1 MNRYLGL
8 VADVGGTNIRLALV
22 ASASGKLE
30 QLRTYQC
37 ADYPEIVDVI
47 KQYELD
53 VSFQAK
59 HAVIAIA
66 CPTEQD
72 WIEMTNHSWKFSKQA
87 LQQQLGLERL
97 DVINDYTAISQALP
111 ELDESQLV
119 KLGGGS
125 VQAFAPKA
133 VLGPGTGLGVAH
145 LGYAE
150 GRWLSFP
157 GEGGHVDFA
166 PSNELEID
174 LLKMF
179 IEKYG
184 HVSYERFLCG
194 QGLVDIYTALCLLEE
209 VEPQELA
216 PKEVTQGAVDGSCEY
231 CQRAFELFCKILGGH
246 AGNLALNFAATGG
259 VYVAGGILPRFVE
272 LLQNSGFR
280 KRFEAKGRFVDYV
293 KAIPTFL
300 ITEPQPGLVG
310 AAAYL
315 KARV

>member
-1 MNRYLGL
+1 MIEYLGL

-22 ASASGKLE
+22 NAATGKTE
-30 QLRTYQC
+30 QLRTYLC
-37 ADYPEIVDVI
+37 ADYPAIVDVI
-47 KQYELD
+47 KQYEID
-53 VSFQAK
+53 VSYQAK

-72 WIEMTNHSWKFSKQA
+72 WIEMTNHTWAFSKNELKA
-87 LQQQLGLERL
+87 QLGLAQL
-97 DVINDYTAISQALP
+97 HVINDYTAISQALP

-119 KLGGGS
+119 KLGGGEITPL
-125 VQAFAPKA
+125 APKA

-145 LGYAE
+145 LGYAGE
-150 GRWLSFP
+150 RWVSFP

-174 LLKMF
+174 LLRMF

-209 VEPQELA
+209 VEPRDVA
-216 PKEVTQGAVDGSCEY
+216 PKDVTQGAVDGSCEY
-231 CQRAFELFCKILGGH
+231 CQRAFDLLCKILGSH

-259 VYVAGGILPRFVE
+259 VYIAGGILPRFVE
-272 LLQNSGFR
+272 LLQNSDFR
-280 KRFEAKGRFVDYV
+280 KRFEAKGRFVEYV

-300 ITEPQPGLVG
+300 IVEPQPGLVG

-315 KARV
+315 KANV

>member
-1 MNRYLGL
+1 MTEYLGL

-22 ASASGKLE
+22 NAATGKTE
-30 QLRTYQC
+30 QLRTYLC

-47 KQYELD
+47 RQYETD
-53 VSFQAK
+53 VSLTVK

-87 LQQQLGLERL
+87 LKAQLELEQL
-97 DVINDYTAISQALP
+97 HVINDYTAISQALP
-111 ELDESQLV
+111 ALDDSQLV
-119 KLGGGS
+119 KLGGGE
-125 VQAFAPKA
+125 VEPFAPKA

-145 LGYAE
+145 LAYAGE
-150 GRWLSFP
+150 RWVSFP

-209 VEPQELA
+209 VEPELLE
-216 PKEVTQGAVDGSCEY
+216 PKDVTQRAVDASCEY
-231 CQRAFELFCKILGGH
+231 CQRAFELLCRILGSH

-272 LLQNSGFR
+272 LLKNSDFR
-280 KRFEAKGRFVDYV
+280 KRFEAKGRFVNYV
-293 KAIPTFL
+293 SQIPCFL

-315 KARV
+315 KANR